1 MPKELRKGASRA
13 EGTLSRSMIGRAKRS
28 WRNFTKSKPGDRFQ
42 VRYYYRKHRGSG
54 RFSRIFNIF
63 LGGVLVIMSTL
74 FGWAPGLGL
83 VTLLIGLTL
92 IAGELFPVARF
103 LDWSEVRLRKL
114 ARLAGKVWAGA
125 TTVGR
130 TLIVLLVLVFVAALV
145 YGAYSLLFGG

>member
-1 MPKELRKGASRA
+1 
-13 EGTLSRSMIGRAKRS
+13 MIGRAKRS
-28 WRNFTKSKPGDRFQ
+28 WRHFKKSKPGDRFQ
-42 VRYYYRKHRGSG
+42 VRYYYRKQRDTG
-54 RFSRIFNIF
+54 RLSRIFNIV
-63 LGGVLVIMSTL
+63 LGSVLVIMSTL

-92 IAGELFPVARF
+92 IAGEMFPVARF
-103 LDWSEVRLRKL
+103 LDRSEVRLRKL

>member
-1 MPKELRKGASRA
+1 
-13 EGTLSRSMIGRAKRS
+13 MIGRAKRS
-28 WRNFTKSKPGDRFQ
+28 WRHFKKSKPGDRFQ
-42 VRYYYRKHRGSG
+42 VRYYYRKQRGTG
-54 RFSRIFNIF
+54 RLSRIFNIV
-63 LGGVLVIMSTL
+63 LGSVLVIMSTL

-92 IAGELFPVARF
+92 IAGEMFPVARF
-103 LDWSEVRLRKL
+103 LDRSEVRLRKL

-145 YGAYSLLFGG
+145 YGAYLLLFGG

>member
-1 MPKELRKGASRA
+1 
-13 EGTLSRSMIGRAKRS
+13 MIQRAKRS
-28 WRNFTKSKPGDRFQ
+28 WRNFKKSKPGDRFQ
-42 VRYYYRKHRGSG
+42 VRYYYRKQRGSG
-54 RFSRIFNIF
+54 RLIRIFNIV
-63 LGGVLVIMSTL
+63 LGSVLVIMSTL

-103 LDWSEVRLRKL
+103 LDRSEVRLRKL

-130 TLIVLLVLVFVAALV
+130 TLIVLLVLVFVGALV

>member
-1 MPKELRKGASRA
+1 
-13 EGTLSRSMIGRAKRS
+13 MIGRAKRS
-28 WRNFTKSKPGDRFQ
+28 WRHFKKSKPGDRFQ
-42 VRYYYRKHRGSG
+42 VRYYYRKQRGTG
-54 RFSRIFNIF
+54 RLSRIFNIF
-63 LGGVLVIMSTL
+63 LGSVLVIMSTL

-83 VTLLIGLTL
+83 GTLLIGLTL

-114 ARLAGKVWAGA
+114 ARLTGKVWAGA
-125 TTVGR
+125 TRVAR

>member
-1 MPKELRKGASRA
+1 
-13 EGTLSRSMIGRAKRS
+13 MIGRAKRS
-28 WRNFTKSKPGDRFQ
+28 WRHFKKSKPGDRFQ
-42 VRYYYRKHRGSG
+42 VRYYYRKQRGTG
-54 RFSRIFNIF
+54 RLSRIFNIV
-63 LGGVLVIMSTL
+63 LGSVLVIMSTL

-92 IAGELFPVARF
+92 IAGEMFPVARF
-103 LDWSEVRLRKL
+103 LDRSEVRLRKL

>member
-1 MPKELRKGASRA
+1 MIWNVIGKA
-13 EGTLSRSMIGRAKRS
+13 ERS
-28 WRNFTKSKPGDRFQ
+28 WLLFKNTKPGDRFQ
-42 VRYYYRKHRGSG
+42 VRYYYRKQRGTG
-54 RFSRIFNIF
+54 RLSRIFNIV
-63 LGGVLVIMSTL
+63 LGSVLVIMSTL

-92 IAGELFPVARF
+92 IAGEMFPVARF
-103 LDWSEVRLRKL
+103 LDRSEVRLRKL

>member
-1 MPKELRKGASRA
+1 
-13 EGTLSRSMIGRAKRS
+13 MIGRAKRS
-28 WRNFTKSKPGDRFQ
+28 WRHFLKSKPGDRFQ
-42 VRYYYRKHRGSG
+42 VRYHYRKQRGTG
-54 RFSRIFNIF
+54 RLSRIFNIV
-63 LGGVLVIMSTL
+63 LGSVLVIMSTL

-130 TLIVLLVLVFVAALV
+130 TLIVLVVLVFVAALV